1 MKAVIIAAA
10 AAAALSLGACASTP
24 PGEAFDPAGTAFT
37 GFVRVTEGEFQLY
50 PREAQLR
57 SPFARPCVSGVL
69 PLNEQR
75 TAREL
80 SGRKVT
86 FTGRAVR
93 WPGGVALE
101 HEGST
106 VRNTCGGDHVILAQS
121 VSVLR

>member
-1 MKAVIIAAA
+1 MKAAII
-10 AAAALSLGACASTP
+10 AAALSLAACATSP
-24 PGEAFDPAGTAFT
+24 ASEVFDPAGTAFT
-37 GFVRVTEGEFQLY
+37 GYVRVTEGEFQLY

-57 SPFARPCVSGVL
+57 GPFSRPCVSGVL
-69 PLNEQR
+69 PLNAQR

-86 FTGRAVR
+86 FTGRAVP

-106 VRNTCGGDHVILAQS
+106 VRNTCGGDHVILAQT
-121 VSVLR
+121 VHVIR